1 MEATIDEFTSTD
13 SESTRDRSRTPRL
26 FIREMVL
33 RNFKSYAGEQRVG
46 PFHKS
51 FSAVVGPNGSGKSN
65 VIDAMLFVFGKRAKQ
80 MRLNKVSEL
89 IHNSTNHQN
98 LDSAGVSVHFQEI
111 IDLDDGTY
119 EAVAGTDFVITRIA
133 FRDNSSK
140 YYINDRMSTFTEVTK
155 KLKGKGVDLDNNRF
169 LILQGEVEQISL
181 MKPKAQGPHDEGF
194 LEYLEDIIGT
204 NKYVE
209 KIDESYKELESL
221 NEKRSGV
228 VQMVK
233 LAEKERDSLED
244 VKNEA
249 EAYMLKELS
258 LLKWQEKATKLASE
272 DTSTQMVEKQA
283 KVSSLEENLKIEREK
298 IHENNKTLKELEAL
312 HMKYMKKQ
320 EELDSGLR
328 SCKEEFKEFE
338 RQDIKYR
345 EDLKHMK
352 QRIKKLDEKIEK
364 DSSKIDDITK
374 DCADSTNQ
382 IPRLEENIP
391 KLQNFLLEE
400 ERVLEEIK
408 ENSKVETE
416 IFRGELAK
424 VRVELEPWEKQL
436 IEHKGKL
443 DVACT
448 ERNLLNEKH
457 EASRAT
463 YEDAQKQMNDIQ
475 LKIGTKTSGIVS
487 IQNELEKNKSD
498 ALEAR
503 KMEQDCLKE
512 QEVLIPLEQAARQK
526 VSELLSVMEAE
537 KSQGSVLKAILHAKE
552 MSDIKGIYG
561 RMGDL
566 GAIDAKY
573 DVAISTACPGLDY
586 IVVETTSA
594 AQACVELL
602 RRKNLG
608 VATFMILEKQV
619 DHLPRLKEKVS
630 TPEGV
635 PRLFDLIKVQDE
647 RMKLAFFAA
656 LGNTVVAENID
667 QATRIAYGG
676 NKEFRRVVTVD
687 GALFETSGTMSGGG
701 SKPRGGKMGTA
712 IRATSVSAEAI
723 ADAENELAELVEK
736 LSNIRQKIADAAR
749 RYQVSEKAFAHLEME
764 LAKSQKEIDSM
775 NMQIVYLEK
784 QLHSLKAASEP
795 RKDELNRLDE
805 LRKIISAEENEID
818 RLTQFSKQLKEKA
831 LGLQSKIEN
840 AGGER
845 LKNQKS
851 KVNKIHTATRIAY
864 GGNKEFRRV
873 VTVDG
878 ALFETSGTMSGGGS
892 KPRGGKMGTAIRATS
907 VSAEAIADA
916 ENELAELVE
925 KLSNI
930 RQKIADAARRYQ
942 VSEKAF
948 AHLEMELAK
957 SQKEI
962 DSMNMQIVYLEKQL
976 HSLKAAS
983 EPRKDELNRLD
994 ELRKIISAE
1003 ENEIDRLTQ
1012 FSKQLKEKA
1021 LGLQSKIENAGGE
1034 RLKNQKSKVNKI
1046 HTDIDKSSTEINRHK
1061 VQIETGQKMIKK
1073 LMKGIEESKK
1083 EKERLIAEK
1092 EKLLSTFKEIEQ
1104 KAFKVQENYKKTQE
1118 LIDQHKDVLD
1128 KAKTDYEKLK
1138 KTVDELRASEVDAD
1152 YKLQDM
1158 KKAYKEL
1165 EMKGKGYKKRLDDLH
1180 IAFLKHMEQ
1189 IQKDLVDREKLQ
1201 ATLTDGTLGEAYD
1214 LKRALEMVALLE
1226 AQLKE
1231 MNPNLDSISEYR
1243 KKLSSYNE
1251 RVEDLN
1257 LVTQQRDDTKKQY
1270 DDLRKK
1276 RLDEFMAGFNTISLK
1291 LKEMYQM
1298 ITLGGDAELELV
1310 DSLDPFSEGV
1320 VFSVRPP
1327 KKSWKNIA
1335 NLSGGEK
1342 TLSSLALV
1350 FALHH
1355 YKPTPLYVMDEI
1367 DAALDFKNVSI
1378 VGHYVKDRTK
1388 DAQFIIISLR
1398 NNMFELADRLVGIY
1412 KTDNCTKSITINP
1425 ASFVVCQKAS

>member
-1 MEATIDEFTSTD
+1 MGVSMETTTDDEFMNTD
-13 SESTRDRSRTPRL
+13 SEPRSRTTPRL

-111 IDLDDGTY
+111 IDLVDGTY
-119 EAVAGTDFVITRIA
+119 EAVEGSDFTITRVA

-140 YYINDRMSTFTEVTK
+140 YYINDRLSNFTEVTK

-209 KIDESYKELESL
+209 KINESSNELEAL
-221 NEKRSGV
+221 NERRSGV

-233 LAEKERDSLED
+233 LAEKERDGLED

-249 EAYMLKELS
+249 EAFMLKELS
-258 LLKWQEKATKLASE
+258 LLKWQEKAAKLASE
-272 DTSTQMVEKQA
+272 NTSAQMVGMQA
-283 KVSSLEENLKIEREK
+283 NVSTLEENLKIEREK
-298 IHENNKTLKELEAL
+298 IRENNKTLKELEAL

-328 SCKEEFKEFE
+328 HCKEEFKEFE
-338 RQDIKYR
+338 RQDVKYR

-352 QRIKKLDEKIEK
+352 QRIKKLDDKIGK
-364 DSSKIDDITK
+364 VWV
-374 DCADSTNQ
+374 Q
-382 IPRLEENIP
+382 INLLRRKNLGVATLLEEDIP
-391 KLQNFLLEE
+391 KLQKLLLEE
-400 ERVLEEIK
+400 EKVLEEIK

-416 IFRGELAK
+416 MFRGELAK
-424 VRVELEPWEKQL
+424 VRAELEPWDKQL

-443 DVACT
+443 EVACT
-448 ERNLLNEKH
+448 ESKLLNDKH
-457 EASRAT
+457 EGGRAA
-463 YEDAQKQMNDIQ
+463 YEDAQKQMHDIQ
-475 LKIGTKTSGIVS
+475 RKIETKTSS
-487 IQNELEKNKSD
+487 IRNIQSELEKKKLE

-503 KMEQDCLKE
+503 KVEQDCLRE
-512 QEVLIPLEQAARQK
+512 QEALIPLEQTARQK
-526 VSELLSVMEAE
+526 VSELLSLMESE
-537 KSQGSVLKAILHAKE
+537 RSQGSVLKAILQAKDTNE
-552 MSDIKGIYG
+552 IQGIYG

-619 DHLPRLKEKVS
+619 DHLPRMKEKVS

-656 LGNTVVAENID
+656 VGNTVVAENID

-676 NKEFRRVVTVD
+676 NKEFRRVVTLD
-687 GALFETSGTMSGGG
+687 GALFEKSGTMSGGG

-712 IRATSVSAEAI
+712 IRATSVSAEAV
-723 ADAENELAELVEK
+723 ANAENELSAMVGK
-736 LSNIRQKIADAAR
+736 LSNIRQKIADAVR
-749 RYQVSEKAFAHLEME
+749 QYQALEKTISHLEME
-764 LAKSQKEIDSM
+764 LAKSQKEIDSL
-775 NMQIVYLEK
+775 NTQHVYVEK
-784 QLHSLKAASEP
+784 QLDSLKAASEP
-795 RKDELNRLDE
+795 RKDELDRLEE
-805 LRKIISAEENEID
+805 LRKIISAEEKEID
-818 RLTQFSKQLKEKA
+818 RLTQGSKQLKEKA
-831 LGLQSKIEN
+831 LELQSKIEN

-845 LKNQKS
+845 LKTQKL
-851 KVNKIHTATRIAY
+851 KV
-864 GGNKEFRRV
+864 
-873 VTVDG
+873 
-878 ALFETSGTMSGGGS
+878 
-892 KPRGGKMGTAIRATS
+892 
-907 VSAEAIADA
+907 
-916 ENELAELVE
+916 
-925 KLSNI
+925 
-930 RQKIADAARRYQ
+930 
-942 VSEKAF
+942 
-948 AHLEMELAK
+948 
-957 SQKEI
+957 
-962 DSMNMQIVYLEKQL
+962 
-976 HSLKAAS
+976 
-983 EPRKDELNRLD
+983 
-994 ELRKIISAE
+994 
-1003 ENEIDRLTQ
+1003 
-1012 FSKQLKEKA
+1012 
-1021 LGLQSKIENAGGE
+1021 SKI
-1034 RLKNQKSKVNKI
+1034 Q
-1046 HTDIDKSSTEINRHK
+1046 TDIDKSSTGINRHK
-1061 VQIETGQKMIKK
+1061 VQIETGQKMLKK
-1073 LMKGIEESKK
+1073 LTKGIQESKK
-1083 EKERLIAEK
+1083 EKEQLIAEK
-1092 EKLLSTFKEIEQ
+1092 EKLLATFKEIEQ
-1104 KAFKVQENYKKTQE
+1104 KAFTVQENYKKTQE

-1128 KAKTDYEKLK
+1128 KAKSDYEELK
-1138 KTVDELRASEVDAD
+1138 KAVDELRASEVDAD

-1165 EMKGKGYKKRLDDLH
+1165 DMKGKGYKKRLDDLH
-1180 IAFLKHMEQ
+1180 MASLKHMEQ
-1189 IQKDLVDREKLQ
+1189 IQKDLVDQEKLQ
-1201 ATLTDGTLGEAYD
+1201 ATLTDEALSGACD

-1243 KKLSSYNE
+1243 RKVSLYNE

-1257 LVTQQRDDTKKQY
+1257 LITQQRDDIKKQY
-1270 DDLRKK
+1270 DDWRKK

-1327 KKSWKNIA
+1327 KKSWKNIS

-1425 ASFVVCQKAS
+1425 GSFVVCGKAA

>member
-1 MEATIDEFTSTD
+1 MGDEFMA
-13 SESTRDRSRTPRL
+13 SESDTARTAGSGVAAPRL
-26 FIREMVL
+26 AIKEMVM

-119 EAVAGTDFVITRIA
+119 EAVPGTDFVITRVA

-140 YYINDRMSTFTEVTK
+140 YYINNRASNFTEVTK
-155 KLKGKGVDLDNNRF
+155 MLKGKGVDLDNNRF

-209 KIDESYKELESL
+209 KIDESFKELESL

-258 LLKWQEKATKLASE
+258 HLKWQEKATKLACE
-272 DTSTQMVEKQA
+272 DTGTKMSKIQDN
-283 KVSSLEENLKIEREK
+283 VSSLEESLKAEREK
-298 IHENNKTLKELEAL
+298 IENSHKTLKDLETV
-312 HMKYMKKQ
+312 HNKYMKKQ
-320 EELDSGLR
+320 EELDNDLR
-328 SCKEEFKEFE
+328 NCKEDFKEFE
-338 RQDIKYR
+338 RQDVKYR

-352 QRIKKLDEKIEK
+352 QKIKKLEEKLEK
-364 DSSKIDDITK
+364 DSSKIENLQK
-374 DCADSTNQ
+374 DCEDST
-382 IPRLEENIP
+382 IMLPKLEENISR
-391 KLQNFLLEE
+391 LQQMLVDEEKLLEDI
-400 ERVLEEIK
+400 V

-416 IFRGELAK
+416 RYRSELVT
-424 VRVELEPWEKQL
+424 VRAELEPWEKQL
-436 IEHKGKL
+436 IDHRGQLEVASTESKL
-443 DVACT
+443 LT
-448 ERNLLNEKH
+448 EKH
-457 EASRAT
+457 EAGYAAFENAR
-463 YEDAQKQMNDIQ
+463 KQMDNI
-475 LKIGTKTSGIVS
+475 LGRIETKTASIAKIQSDIV
-487 IQNELEKNKSD
+487 KHKS
-498 ALEAR
+498 EATEAH
-503 KMEQDCLKE
+503 KVEQDCFKE
-512 QEVLIPLEQAARQK
+512 QEALMPLEQAAQQK
-526 VSELLSVMEAE
+526 VAELKQVVDSER
-537 KSQGSVLKAILHAKE
+537 SQGSVLKAILRAKE
-552 MSDIKGIYG
+552 SNEIEGIYG

-586 IVVETTSA
+586 IVVETTAA

-602 RRKNLG
+602 RRDKLG

-619 DHLPRLKEKVS
+619 DLLSKLKENIR

-635 PRLFDLIKVQDE
+635 PRLFDLVRVQDE
-647 RMKLAFFAA
+647 RMKLAFYAA
-656 LGNTVVAENID
+656 LSNTIVAKDLE

-676 NKEFRRVVTVD
+676 NTEFRRVVTLD
-687 GALFETSGTMSGGG
+687 GALFEKSGTMSGGG
-701 SKPRGGKMGTA
+701 TKPRGGKMGTSVRPASVTGEAVLNSEKELSAIVDKLNA
-712 IRATSVSAEAI
+712 IRERMINAVKCYRT
-723 ADAENELAELVEK
+723 
-736 LSNIRQKIADAAR
+736 
-749 RYQVSEKAFAHLEME
+749 SEKAIENLEME
-764 LAKSQKEIDSM
+764 LARSQKEIDSM
-775 NMQIVYLEK
+775 NSEHSYLEK
-784 QLHSLKAASEP
+784 QLGSLEAASRP
-795 RKDELNRLDE
+795 KKDELDRLEE
-805 LRKIISAEENEID
+805 LKKIICTEEKEID
-818 RLTQFSKQLKEKA
+818 RLIQGSARLKEKA
-831 LGLQSKIEN
+831 SELQNKIEN

-845 LKNQKS
+845 LKAQKL
-851 KVNKIHTATRIAY
+851 KVNKI
-864 GGNKEFRRV
+864 
-873 VTVDG
+873 
-878 ALFETSGTMSGGGS
+878 
-892 KPRGGKMGTAIRATS
+892 
-907 VSAEAIADA
+907 
-916 ENELAELVE
+916 
-925 KLSNI
+925 
-930 RQKIADAARRYQ
+930 
-942 VSEKAF
+942 
-948 AHLEMELAK
+948 
-957 SQKEI
+957 
-962 DSMNMQIVYLEKQL
+962 
-976 HSLKAAS
+976 
-983 EPRKDELNRLD
+983 
-994 ELRKIISAE
+994 
-1003 ENEIDRLTQ
+1003 
-1012 FSKQLKEKA
+1012 
-1021 LGLQSKIENAGGE
+1021 QS
-1034 RLKNQKSKVNKI
+1034 
-1046 HTDIDKSSTEINRHK
+1046 DIDKNSSEINRHK
-1061 VQIETGQKMIKK
+1061 VQTETGQKMIKK
-1073 LMKGIEESKK
+1073 LTKGIEDSKK
-1083 EKERLIAEK
+1083 EKERLTEQKDKMRGI
-1092 EKLLSTFKEIEQ
+1092 FKEIEE
-1104 KAFKVQENYKKTQE
+1104 KAFTVQENYKKTQE
-1118 LIDQHKDVLD
+1118 LIDQHKEVLD
-1128 KAKTDYEKLK
+1128 KAKSDYENVKRV
-1138 KTVDELRASEVDAD
+1138 VDELRASEVDTD

-1158 KKAYKEL
+1158 KKSYKEL
-1165 EMKGKGYKKRLDDLH
+1165 ELKGKGYKKKLDDLQTALTH
-1180 IAFLKHMEQ
+1180 HMEQ
-1189 IQKDLVDREKLQ
+1189 IQKDLVDPEKLQ
-1201 ATLTDGTLGEAYD
+1201 ATLADGTLTDACD

-1226 AQLKE
+1226 TQLKE

-1243 KKLSSYNE
+1243 KKVSLYND
-1251 RVEDLN
+1251 RVGELN
-1257 LVTQQRDDTKKQY
+1257 MITQQRDDMKKQY
-1270 DDLRKK
+1270 DEWRKK
-1276 RLDEFMAGFNTISLK
+1276 RLDEFMTGFNTISLK

-1425 ASFVVCQKAS
+1425 GSFVVCEKAA

>member
-1 MEATIDEFTSTD
+1 MGIEMESAPMTTDEFMD
-13 SESTRDRSRTPRL
+13 AGAESTLDRSRAPRL
-26 FIREMVL
+26 FIKEMVM

-119 EAVAGTDFVITRIA
+119 EAVPGSDFVITRVA

-140 YYINDRMSTFTEVTK
+140 YFINDRTSNFTDVTT

-209 KIDESYKELESL
+209 KIDESYKQLEAL
-221 NEKRSGV
+221 NERRSGV

-233 LAEKERDSLED
+233 LAEKERESLED

-272 DTSTQMVEKQA
+272 DNSAKMVELQA
-283 KVSSLEENLKIEREK
+283 NVSSLEENLKNEREK
-298 IHENNKTLKELEAL
+298 IRDNKETLKELESL

-328 SCKEEFKEFE
+328 CCKDEFKEFE
-338 RQDIKYR
+338 RQDVKYR

-352 QRIKKLDEKIEK
+352 QKIKKLDEKVDK
-364 DSSKIDDITK
+364 DSTKITDITK
-374 DCADSTNQ
+374 ECEESTNL
-382 IPRLEENIP
+382 IPQLEEDIP
-391 KLQNFLLEE
+391 KLQKLFLEE
-400 ERVLEEIK
+400 EKVLEEIK

-416 IFRGELAK
+416 MFRGELAK
-424 VRVELEPWEKQL
+424 VRAELEPWEKLL
-436 IEHKGKL
+436 IEHNGKL
-443 DVACT
+443 EVTST
-448 ERNLLNEKH
+448 ERKLLNEKL
-457 EASRAT
+457 EAACAA
-463 YEDAQKQMNDIQ
+463 YDDAQKKMSDIQ
-475 LKIGTKTSGIVS
+475 MRIETKTSS
-487 IQNELEKNKSD
+487 LKNIQNELAKSK
-498 ALEAR
+498 LEAVETC
-503 KMEQDCLKE
+503 KLEQEFLKE
-512 QEVLIPLEQAARQK
+512 QEKLIPLEQAARQK
-526 VSELLSVMEAE
+526 VTELVSVMESE
-537 KSQGSVLKAILHAKE
+537 KSQGSVLKALLQAKDSNIIE
-552 MSDIKGIYG
+552 GIYG

-586 IVVETTSA
+586 IVVETPAA

-602 RRKNLG
+602 RSKNLG

-619 DHLPRLKEKVS
+619 DHLPRLREKVS

-635 PRLFDLIKVQDE
+635 PRLFDLIKVQDDK
-647 RMKLAFFAA
+647 MKLAFFAA
-656 LGNTVVAENID
+656 LGNTVVAKDID
-667 QATRIAYGG
+667 QATRIAYSTS
-676 NKEFRRVVTVD
+676 KEFRRVVTLD
-687 GALFETSGTMSGGG
+687 GALFEKSGTMSGGG
-701 SKPRGGKMGTA
+701 SKPRGGKMGTS
-712 IRATSVSAEAI
+712 IRASSISAEAV
-723 ADAENELAELVEK
+723 ASAENELSVMIEK
-736 LSNIRQKIADAAR
+736 LSNTRQRIADAVR
-749 RYQVSEKAFAHLEME
+749 HYQAAEKAISHMEME
-764 LAKSQKEIDSM
+764 LAKSQKEIDSLTS
-775 NMQIVYLEK
+775 QYGDLEK
-784 QLHSLKAASEP
+784 QLDSLKAASEP
-795 RKDELNRLDE
+795 RKEELDRLAE
-805 LRKIISAEENEID
+805 LRKIVAIEEKEID
-818 RLTQFSKQLKEKA
+818 RLTQGSRQLKEKA
-831 LGLQSKIEN
+831 LELQSRIET

-845 LKNQKS
+845 LKAQKL
-851 KVNKIHTATRIAY
+851 KVNKI
-864 GGNKEFRRV
+864 
-873 VTVDG
+873 
-878 ALFETSGTMSGGGS
+878 
-892 KPRGGKMGTAIRATS
+892 
-907 VSAEAIADA
+907 
-916 ENELAELVE
+916 
-925 KLSNI
+925 
-930 RQKIADAARRYQ
+930 
-942 VSEKAF
+942 
-948 AHLEMELAK
+948 
-957 SQKEI
+957 
-962 DSMNMQIVYLEKQL
+962 
-976 HSLKAAS
+976 
-983 EPRKDELNRLD
+983 
-994 ELRKIISAE
+994 
-1003 ENEIDRLTQ
+1003 
-1012 FSKQLKEKA
+1012 
-1021 LGLQSKIENAGGE
+1021 QS
-1034 RLKNQKSKVNKI
+1034 
-1046 HTDIDKSSTEINRHK
+1046 DIDKSSTEVNRCR
-1061 VQIETGQKMIKK
+1061 VQIETGHKTIKK
-1073 LMKGIEESKK
+1073 LTKAIEESKK
-1083 EKERLIAEK
+1083 ERERLLIEK
-1092 EKLLSTFKEIEQ
+1092 ENLLSTFKEIEQ
-1104 KAFKVQENYKKTQE
+1104 KAFTVQENYKKTQE

-1128 KAKTDYEKLK
+1128 RAKRDYEQLK

-1158 KKAYKEL
+1158 KKVSKEL
-1165 EMKGKGYKKRLDDLH
+1165 EMKEKGYKKKLDDLH
-1180 IAFLKHMEQ
+1180 IALLKHMEQ
-1189 IQKDLVDREKLQ
+1189 IRKDLVDPEKLQ
-1201 ATLTDGTLGEAYD
+1201 ATLAAETLAEACD
-1214 LKRALEMVALLE
+1214 LKRALEMVALVE

-1231 MNPNLDSISEYR
+1231 MNPNLDSISEYQ
-1243 KKLSSYNE
+1243 KKVSLYNE

-1257 LVTQQRDDTKKQY
+1257 ATTQQRDDVKKQY
-1270 DDLRKK
+1270 DEWRKR

-1342 TLSSLALV
+1342 TLSSLSLV

-1367 DAALDFKNVSI
+1367 DAALGI
-1378 VGHYVKDRTK
+1378 
-1388 DAQFIIISLR
+1388 FI
-1398 NNMFELADRLVGIY
+1398 Y
-1412 KTDNCTKSITINP
+1412 CKTYLFAKKIPFFTACLYH
-1425 ASFVVCQKAS
+1425 

>member
-1 MEATIDEFTSTD
+1 MGMEKKDEFA
-13 SESTRDRSRTPRL
+13 TREPEQAQVGSRGPRL
-26 FIREMVL
+26 VINEMVM

-119 EAVAGTDFVITRIA
+119 EAVPGSEFVISRVA

-140 YYINDRMSTFTEVTK
+140 YYINNRASNFTEVTK

-209 KIDESYKELESL
+209 KIDESSKELESL

-258 LLKWQEKATKLASE
+258 LLKWQEKAAKLAHE
-272 DTSTQMVEKQA
+272 DTNLKMVELQEN
-283 KVSSLEENLKIEREK
+283 VSNLEENLKNKREEIQESGK
-298 IHENNKTLKELEAL
+298 RLKEIESVHNKHLIR
-312 HMKYMKKQ
+312 K
-320 EELDSGLR
+320 EELDNDLR
-328 SCKEEFKEFE
+328 TCKEEFKEFE
-338 RQDIKYR
+338 RQDVKYR

-352 QRIKKLDEKIEK
+352 QKLKKLEDKLEK
-364 DSSKIDDITK
+364 DSSKIEDVSK
-374 DCADSTNQ
+374 ECENSKNL
-382 IPRLEENIP
+382 IPKLEENIP
-391 KLQNFLLEE
+391 KLQKLLLDEEKLLEE
-400 ERVLEEIK
+400 MK
-408 ENSKVETE
+408 ESSKVETE
-416 IFRGELAK
+416 KYRSELSK
-424 VRVELEPWEKQL
+424 VRAELEPWEKEL
-436 IEHKGKL
+436 IVHKGKL
-443 DVACT
+443 EVAHT
-448 ERNLLNEKH
+448 ERNLLTQKH
-457 EASRAT
+457 EAANT
-463 YEDAQKQMNDIQ
+463 AFKDAQKEMDNI
-475 LKIGTKTSGIVS
+475 LGKTETITAA
-487 IQNELEKNKSD
+487 IKDKQTDLEKNKLG

-503 KMEQDCLKE
+503 KLEQTCIKE
-512 QEVLIPLEQAARQK
+512 QEALIPLEQAAREK
-526 VSELLSVMEAE
+526 FAELKSVLDSE
-537 KSQGSVLKAILHAKE
+537 KSQGSVLKAILQAKE
-552 MSDIKGIYG
+552 SKQIEGIYG

-586 IVVETTSA
+586 IVVETTAA

-602 RRKNLG
+602 RREQLG
-608 VATFMILEKQV
+608 IATFMILEKQL
-619 DHLPRLKEKVS
+619 DLLERSKEKVR

-635 PRLFDLIKVQDE
+635 PRLYDLIKVQDE
-647 RMKLAFFAA
+647 RIKLAFYAA
-656 LGNTVVAENID
+656 LGNTIVAKDLD

-676 NKEFRRVVTVD
+676 NKEFRRVVTLD
-687 GALFETSGTMSGGG
+687 GALFEKSGTMSGGG
-701 SKPRGGKMGTA
+701 SKPRGGKMGTS
-712 IRATSVSAEAI
+712 IRAASVSRETVVAVEK
-723 ADAENELAELVEK
+723 ELANMVDSLN
-736 LSNIRQKIADAAR
+736 NIRQRIADAAR
-749 RYQVSEKAFAHLEME
+749 RYQASEKVVAELEME
-764 LAKSQKEIDSM
+764 IAKSQKEVDSL
-775 NMQIVYLEK
+775 NSEYKYLEK
-784 QLHSLKAASEP
+784 QLDSLEAASRP
-795 RKDELNRLDE
+795 KKD
-805 LRKIISAEENEID
+805 EID
-818 RLTQFSKQLKEKA
+818 RLEELKKIISTEEKEIDRLIQGSKKLKEKA
-831 LGLQSKIEN
+831 SDLQNKIEN
-840 AGGER
+840 AGGEK
-845 LKNQKS
+845 LKTQKS
-851 KVNKIHTATRIAY
+851 KVEKI
-864 GGNKEFRRV
+864 
-873 VTVDG
+873 
-878 ALFETSGTMSGGGS
+878 
-892 KPRGGKMGTAIRATS
+892 
-907 VSAEAIADA
+907 
-916 ENELAELVE
+916 
-925 KLSNI
+925 
-930 RQKIADAARRYQ
+930 
-942 VSEKAF
+942 
-948 AHLEMELAK
+948 
-957 SQKEI
+957 
-962 DSMNMQIVYLEKQL
+962 
-976 HSLKAAS
+976 
-983 EPRKDELNRLD
+983 
-994 ELRKIISAE
+994 
-1003 ENEIDRLTQ
+1003 
-1012 FSKQLKEKA
+1012 
-1021 LGLQSKIENAGGE
+1021 QS
-1034 RLKNQKSKVNKI
+1034 
-1046 HTDIDKSSTEINRHK
+1046 DIDKNSTEINRHK
-1061 VQIETGQKMIKK
+1061 VQIETGEKMVKK
-1073 LMKGIEESKK
+1073 LTKGIEESKK
-1083 EKERLIAEK
+1083 EKERIIEGK
-1092 EKLLSTFKEIEQ
+1092 DKMHGMFKEIEQ
-1104 KAFKVQENYKKTQE
+1104 KAFIVQDNYKKMQKV
-1118 LIDQHKDVLD
+1118 IDEHGEVLE
-1128 KAKTDYEKLK
+1128 KSKLEYEKVK
-1138 KTVDELRASEVDAD
+1138 KNVDQLRASEVDAD
-1152 YKLQDM
+1152 FKLQDM
-1158 KKAYKEL
+1158 KKMYKEL
-1165 EMKGKGYKKRLDDLH
+1165 EMKGKGYKKKLNDLE
-1180 IAFLKHMEQ
+1180 ISLQKHMEQ
-1189 IQKDLVDREKLQ
+1189 IQKDLVDTEKLQ
-1201 ATLTDGTLGEAYD
+1201 ATLADETLTEACD
-1214 LKRALEMVALLE
+1214 LKRALEMVTLLE
-1226 AQLKE
+1226 TQLKE

-1243 KKLSSYNE
+1243 NKVSVYNE

-1257 LVTQQRDDTKKQY
+1257 TVTQQRDDIKKQY
-1270 DDLRKK
+1270 DELRKK
-1276 RLDEFMAGFNTISLK
+1276 RLDEFMAGFNAISLK

-1425 ASFVVCQKAS
+1425 NSFVVCEKAA